1 MLLIHLNSTSNG
13 YAEELP
19 SISPLHLAASRGHK
33 GEVAAL
39 EALKSDVNMIDQNG
53 RTPLDLAASQGHV
66 ECVST
71 LLDYGAQ
78 QDLAQTGSLLTAI
91 HRAAANGHS
100 MCLQQLLHT

>member
-1 MLLIHLNSTSNG
+1 MPNCNGNG

-19 SISPLHLAASRGHK
+19 SISPLHLAAFRGHK
-33 GEVAAL
+33 GAVAAL
-39 EALKSDVNMIDQNG
+39 AAIKSDVNLTDQNG

-71 LLDYGAQ
+71 LMDYGAQ
-78 QDLAQTGSLLTAI
+78 QDLAQPGNLLTAI